1 MFDPPA
7 RLAAALTQRYRIERE
22 LGAGGMATVYLAE
35 DTKHHRQVAVKV
47 LRAEVA
53 ANLGAER
60 FLREI
65 EMAAGLQH
73 PHVLPLYD
81 SGGSDDVLFYVMP
94 FVEGQSLRDRLAKGG
109 ALPVEDALRIMRE
122 VVDALAYSHE
132 RGLVHRDIKPENVL
146 LSGQHAL
153 VTDFG
158 VAKAVSAAGDTQMTA
173 TGMALGTP
181 AYMAPEQATAD
192 PNLDHR
198 VDIYALGVMAYEML
212 AGRPPFLGTNPQQV
226 LAGHLT
232 HQPDPLSMH
241 RATVPPALEA
251 IVMRCLEKN
260 PADRWQTAQDMLRAI
275 DALATSSG
283 STGVATPVHGTPPAV
298 TAGPTRRGSRALIG
312 GAAIAVVLA
321 TAGIAWFVQ
330 VGRAGTLIGDDVL
343 AENDLVL
350 VSEFTNRH
358 PDTTLAATVTDAM
371 RVELQQSRVVR
382 VMSQAAMWDGLGRMG
397 LGHGAALPD
406 AQVRDLAER
415 EGAKAFIVG
424 DIAPLAGGYQLTAR
438 VIATVDGNEAL
449 TAKATASDESQLIT
463 AIEELGRLLRRG
475 IGESLRSVRSAPPL
489 IKVTTASL
497 PALRAYTAA
506 VRAENEGDRQRGIVL
521 AQQALAFDS
530 GFAGAWGALY
540 VMYGNS
546 GRVQL
551 AFEAATRAYELRDR
565 LPAAERLR
573 AEARY
578 HGLLGDAAREE
589 AAWLQLVEMGRDEI
603 SYADMLLAAGRFAE
617 AEEMG
622 RRGVASQPKQPVGYW
637 NLTEAQV
644 AQQRFAAAESTVTLM
659 AEHLPDHPWRY
670 QLATSI
676 PLGRRDFDAVDSY
689 LATLTEAQF
698 PAKLWYGCV
707 VDLQRARLGAWRAC
721 PVPGARYDVTL
732 AVAEFRMT
740 GDTVQALRLYE
751 AFLAAPE
758 PRNPDDYG
766 PVIALLA
773 ELGRVSEARALLRE
787 WQANAQPNDPGLK
800 SDSSFA
806 LGSIAAAERRWQ
818 EAADAFIAWN
828 QALHPSAFHLYNRG
842 LAEAAN
848 ALGRIGQPD
857 SAIVL
862 LERAMGTPS
871 IAGGTGYEATW
882 YAQGLQQ
889 LGELYEA
896 KGERAKAAE
905 YYQKYLTLLRDAE
918 APMDAQVR
926 AVREKY
932 ERVTSEPRRQG

>member
-1 MFDPPA
+1 
-7 RLAAALTQRYRIERE
+7 LTERYRIERE

-35 DTKHHRQVAVKV
+35 DTKHHRKVAVKV

-109 ALPVEDALRIMRE
+109 ALPVDDALRIMRE

-283 STGVATPVHGTPPAV
+283 STGVATPVNGAPPAV
-298 TAGPTRRGSRALIG
+298 TAGPTRHGRRALIA

-382 VMSQAAMWDGLGRMG
+382 VMSQAAMWDGLSRMG

-475 IGESLRSVRSAPPL
+475 IGESLRSVQSAPPL
-489 IKVTTASL
+489 MKVTTASL

-540 VMYGNS
+540 VMFGNS

-617 AEEMG
+617 AEAMG

-637 NLTEAQV
+637 NLAEAQV

-698 PAKLWYGCV
+698 AGAAGYSCI
-707 VDLQRARLGAWRAC
+707 VDLQRARFRDWRAC
-721 PVPGARYDVTL
+721 SASDPWLRDDVL
-732 AVAEFRMT
+732 LVLAEFRMT
-740 GDTVQALRLYE
+740 GDTVRARRQYE
-751 AFLAAPE
+751 AIRAATGE
-758 PRNPDDYG
+758 ARNTDEFG

-773 ELGRVSEARALLRE
+773 ELGRVNEARAVLQE
-787 WQANAQPNDPGLK
+787 WRASAQPNDPGLR

-818 EAADAFIAWN
+818 EAADAFLAWN
-828 QALHPSAFHLYNRG
+828 RALHPSAFHIYNRG

-848 ALGRIGQPD
+848 ALERIGQPD
-857 SAIVL
+857 SSIAL
-862 LERAMGTPS
+862 LERAMETPS
-871 IAGGTGYEATW
+871 IAGGALYEATW